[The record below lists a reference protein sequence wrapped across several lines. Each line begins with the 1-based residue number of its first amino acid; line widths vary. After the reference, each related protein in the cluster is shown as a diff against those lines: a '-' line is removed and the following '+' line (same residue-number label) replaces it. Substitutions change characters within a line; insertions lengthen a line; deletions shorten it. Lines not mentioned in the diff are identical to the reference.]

1 MKKNKEI
8 YLEEAVLD
16 DFAKDFDLIE
26 LPLSEKAFRLIKIV
40 IFCAVL
46 LVVERIFLLGIVK
59 NAFYKNQAVLNS
71 SEQTTLAAERGI
83 IFDKFDKPLVSN
95 SSTLQL
101 TLKIVNFVKN
111 QDEREKTTNALKEI
125 LQFTSDNIAELFNKI
140 KDIDLE
146 KQNSV
151 IVAEIT
157 SDQAKKIKNLNL
169 NSLEIKEIFK
179 RNYSS
184 GYIEDPLRYSQS
196 GIFSHLI
203 GYTAFADKN
212 DLEKNPSLSFDELVG
227 KSGIE
232 AYYNEELQGEN
243 GVNIGYRNSSGEI
256 FEKKH
261 LSDPKPGEN
270 LYLTIDSEFQSYFY
284 NRFKERLNILGR
296 NVGVG
301 IALNPQNGEIL
312 SLISIPGFNN
322 NKISPESL
330 TNPLKPFF
338 NRAISGEYSPGST
351 IKPLVAVAA
360 LKEKVIDPLKEIL
373 SVGFIEIPNPY
384 NPSQPSRFLDW
395 KPNGW
400 VNLYSALARSSNVYF
415 YEVGGGFEDQK
426 GLGIN
431 KLNEYWR
438 KFGLGIKTGIDLPGE
453 KNGFLP
459 YPSEKE
465 KRTKTPW
472 RIGDTYNVSIGQG
485 DLLLT
490 PIQLINYIALIAN
503 NGKNYEP
510 HLNKEKQIKEL
521 INLSDLLPE
530 IKEIQKGMADVVNQP
545 YGTANTL
552 NDLPFSVAAKTGTAQ
567 IESNAAI
574 NAIFVGYAPVEDPQ
588 IAVLILV
595 ENAKEGSV
603 NTLPIAKEILM
614 WYYQN
619 RIKNN

>member
-1 MKKNKEI
+1 VKSKNKEI

-26 LPLSEKAFRLIKIV
+26 LPLSEKAFQLVKTV

-46 LVVERIFLLGIVK
+46 LIAGRIFLLGIVK
-59 NAFYKNQAVLNS
+59 STFYKNQAILNS

-83 IFDKFDKPLVSN
+83 IFDKFNKPLVSN

-101 TLKIVNFVKN
+101 ILKIVNFIKN
-111 QDEREKTTNALKEI
+111 PDEQEKTINAFKEI
-125 LQFTSDNIAELFNKI
+125 LQFTPDNVTELFNKI
-140 KDIDLE
+140 KGIDLE

-179 RNYSS
+179 RNYIL
-184 GYIEDPLRYSQS
+184 GYIKPE
-196 GIFSHLI
+196 IFSHLI
-203 GYTAFADKN
+203 GYTAFVDKT
-212 DLEKNPSLSFDELVG
+212 DLKKNSSLSFDELIG

-232 AYYNEELQGEN
+232 AYYNEALKGEN

-270 LYLTIDSEFQSYFY
+270 LYLTVDSEFQSYFY
-284 NRFKERLNILGR
+284 NCFKERLNILGR
-296 NVGVG
+296 NVGVA

-312 SLISIPGFNN
+312 SLISIPSFNN
-322 NKISPESL
+322 NKISSESL
-330 TNPLKPFF
+330 INPLKPFF

-373 SVGFIEIPNPY
+373 SIGFIEIPNPY

-400 VNLYSALARSSNVYF
+400 VNIYSALARSSNVYF
-415 YEVGGGFEDQK
+415 YEVGGGFENQK

-438 KFGLGIKTGIDLPGE
+438 KFGLGEKTGIDLPGE
-453 KNGFLP
+453 NDGFLP
-459 YPSEKE
+459 YPTEKE

-485 DLLLT
+485 DLLVT

-510 HLNKEKQIKEL
+510 HLNKEREVKEL
-521 INLSDLLPE
+521 IDLSGLLPE
-530 IKEIQKGMADVVNQP
+530 IKEVQKGITDAVKQS

-552 NDLPFSVAAKTGTAQ
+552 NNLPFSVAAKTGTAQ

-574 NAIFVGYAPVEDPQ
+574 NAIFVGYAPVENPQ
-588 IAVLILV
+588 IALLILI
-595 ENAKEGSV
+595 ENAKEGSI
-603 NTLPIAKEILM
+603 NTLPIAKDVLM

-619 RIKNN
+619 RIKNNEL